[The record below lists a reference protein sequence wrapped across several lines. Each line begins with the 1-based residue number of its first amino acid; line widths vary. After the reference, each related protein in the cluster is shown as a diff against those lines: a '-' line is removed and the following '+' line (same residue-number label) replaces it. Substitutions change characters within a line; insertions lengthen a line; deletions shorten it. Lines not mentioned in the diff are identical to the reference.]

1 MPSLSETS
9 PTTVPLTNGSEWL
22 IFKRRFIFQY
32 PPKDQRAK
40 LMETPHKKSRKSL
53 RMSMINAAQLWT
65 PSEPKTQAE
74 SLQRLKSPVQPFPGE
89 KRTEITLVEGD
100 PVHFS
105 HNQEEVVVVESVDS
119 PATSEPDVAPPTSA
133 RKPPQTP
140 SKRGPPNLHKQV
152 LLMNS
157 HRKHVKNIDELE
169 EREVEESILVDD
181 NSDEDLEEDAASNPF
196 IGKTSSRTEKEIVVK
211 AEEPE
216 ASLGVRKRPIY
227 IFSLD

>member
-1 MPSLSETS
+1 MSEAS

-40 LMETPHKKSRKSL
+40 LMATPHKKSRKSL

-65 PSEPKTQAE
+65 PSAPKTQAE
-74 SLQRLKSPVQPFPGE
+74 SWGRLKSPVQPFPGE
-89 KRTEITLVEGD
+89 KGSEITLVEGD

-105 HNQEEVVVVESVDS
+105 HNQEEVIVVESVDS
-119 PATSEPDVAPPTSA
+119 PTPSEPEIAPPASA
-133 RKPPQTP
+133 RKTQQTP
-140 SKRGPPNLHKQV
+140 SKRGPQNLHKQV

-169 EREVEESILVDD
+169 EREVEESILVEN
-181 NSDEDLEEDAASNPF
+181 NSDEELEKDAASNPRA
-196 IGKTSSRTEKEIVVK
+196 RTQ
-211 AEEPE
+211 
-216 ASLGVRKRPIY
+216 LGCTQRLFYTFR
-227 IFSLD
+227 LN

>member
-1 MPSLSETS
+1 
-9 PTTVPLTNGSEWL
+9 
-22 IFKRRFIFQY
+22 
-32 PPKDQRAK
+32 
-40 LMETPHKKSRKSL
+40 
-53 RMSMINAAQLWT
+53 MSMINAAQLWT

-89 KRTEITLVEGD
+89 KGTEITLVEGD

-119 PATSEPDVAPPTSA
+119 PAPTEPDVAPPTSA
-133 RKPPQTP
+133 RKPSQTP

-181 NSDEDLEEDAASNPF
+181 NSDEELEEDASSNPF
-196 IGKTSSRTEKEIVVK
+196 IGKTSSRTEKEVSVK
-211 AEEPE
+211 VEEPE
-216 ASLGVRKRPIY
+216 ASLGVRKRPNC